1 MLKRVMV
8 AVLLV
13 AAAAVS
19 GCATDNSM
27 SSRAYTPPDK
37 ADREVF
43 SKARRDVYPKQVREN
58 PARYRDVNIAWAG
71 IVKDVDVVRSK
82 SGLSVVVL
90 VEHHY
95 FDWIEDHGA
104 QPEVFFLSP
113 RGEGNFMIILEPKRE
128 MTKDEARKLL
138 PAGTM
143 LVAVG
148 QIYQPTA
155 SDKKYP
161 LVLLTDYRQ
170 FIDKKWYRTDV
181 LDYGRDG
188 EPSGRVEGSEFWRRY
203 GKS

>member
-1 MLKRVMV
+1 MLNRLIL
-8 AVLLV
+8 AVLL
-13 AAAAVS
+13 AAAGLS
-19 GCATDNSM
+19 GCATDNF
-27 SSRAYTPPDK
+27 SSNVYTPPNK

-58 PARYRDVNIAWAG
+58 PARYRDVSIAWAG
-71 IVKDVDVVRSK
+71 IVKDVDVSRGK

-113 RGEGNFMIILEPKRE
+113 RGEGNFMIVLEAKHE
-128 MTKDEARKLL
+128 MTREEARRLL

-148 QIYQPTA
+148 QIYLPTA
-155 SDKKYP
+155 GNKNIP
-161 LVLLTDYRQ
+161 LALLTDYSQ
-170 FIDKKWYRTDV
+170 FIEKKWYRTDV
-181 LDYGRDG
+181 FDYGRNG
-188 EPSGRVEGSEFWRRY
+188 EPIRRVEGGEFWRKY
-203 GKS
+203 GKN